1 MSSQHPAAQN
11 FDFDFAPAMKLF
23 TDNMEVWKQNCEQVM
38 KSSSFAPAL
47 NGAALMP
54 NPAEQAIGNW
64 KAAGEALFKTAI
76 EQQIE
81 LCRFFGKRWET
92 YLEFP
97 RRLAACK
104 TPAEVAEIEIEFVKR
119 LTSDYS
125 EEGAKLVKPVSAF
138 MNALASG
145 RLTQ

>member
-1 MSSQHPAAQN
+1 MSSQHPAARN
-11 FDFDFAPAMKLF
+11 FDFDFAPAMKLL
-23 TDNMEVWKQNCEQVM
+23 TDNMEVWKQSYEQVM
-38 KSSSFAPAL
+38 RGSSSGPIMD
-47 NGAALMP
+47 GSALMP
-54 NPAEQAIGNW
+54 KPAEQAMEKW

-92 YLEFP
+92 YLAFP

-104 TPAEVAEIEIEFVKR
+104 TPAEVAEIEIEFVKK

-138 MNALASG
+138 MNTLASG
-145 RLTQ
+145 RLS